1 MTNPPRGPWHPDTRA
16 IRTRTQPSPHQEH
29 ASSIYMTSS
38 FLFDDAEHA
47 RSLFAKEAEG
57 SIYSRYSNPSVD
69 EFIAKM
75 CFFEEMEE
83 GIAVA
88 SGMSAVYT
96 GLAGLLN
103 SGDHIVSSRSVFGST
118 HRILNEILPRW
129 NITSSLADIGD
140 LESWE
145 SCIRP
150 NTKLLYVE
158 TPSNPALDL
167 ADLEALGALC
177 RAHDIIFYVDNI
189 FATPILQSPSR
200 FGADIIMHSATKYID
215 GQGRGLGGVILGKPE
230 FMEPIRTFA
239 RHTGPCLS
247 PFNAWM
253 FSKSLETL
261 GIRMERHCHN
271 ALALARFLEGHNEVE
286 RVKYPYLPSHPQFQ
300 LAQKQMR
307 AGGGMVSF
315 EARGGLAGA
324 RSFIDKL
331 KLCSLSS
338 NLGDTRTIVTHPAS
352 TTHSGLTEEERQSVG
367 IQPGLVRVSVGLE
380 YIDDLIADFAQ
391 ALE

>member
-1 MTNPPRGPWHPDTRA
+1 MSNSSRDRWHPDTRA
-16 IRTRTQPSPHQEH
+16 IRTRTQPSTHQEH

-38 FLFDDAEHA
+38 FMFEDAEHA
-47 RSLFAKEAEG
+47 RSLFAKEKEG
-57 SIYSRYSNPSVD
+57 SIYSRYSNPGVD

-75 CFFEEMEE
+75 CLLEGMEE

-96 GLAGLLN
+96 GLAGLLD

-129 NITSSLADIGD
+129 NITCSLADIGD

-167 ADLEALGALC
+167 ADLDALGVLC
-177 RAHDIIFYVDNI
+177 RAHGIIFYVDNI
-189 FATPILQSPSR
+189 FATPVLQSPAR

-230 FMEPIRTFA
+230 YMEPIRTFA

-261 GIRMERHCHN
+261 GIRMERHCSN
-271 ALALARFLEGHNEVE
+271 ALALAKFLEDHPQVAQ
-286 RVKYPYLPSHPQFQ
+286 VKYPYLPSHPQYQ
-300 LAQKQMR
+300 LAKKQMN

-315 EARGGLAGA
+315 VAKGGTTWSSISY
-324 RSFIDKL
+324 RQIDIVFAFL
-331 KLCSLSS
+331 EPWRLSYHCYTS
-338 NLGDTRTIVTHPAS
+338 SYHHPQQPDRRRENGGRDSTRTCKSFCRTRI
-352 TTHSGLTEEERQSVG
+352 R
-367 IQPGLVRVSVGLE
+367 
-380 YIDDLIADFAQ
+380 
-391 ALE
+391 